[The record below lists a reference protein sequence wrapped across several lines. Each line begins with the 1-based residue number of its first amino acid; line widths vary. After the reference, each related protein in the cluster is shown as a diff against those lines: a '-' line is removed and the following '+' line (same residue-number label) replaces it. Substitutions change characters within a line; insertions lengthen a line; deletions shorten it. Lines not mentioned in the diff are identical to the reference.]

1 MSCYVT
7 VRGRAQMNGH
17 HKVSAS
23 HDTDGV
29 GSYSSWLL
37 SHKKVVYEIDQRIT
51 KLRPVCGNY
60 NISVML
66 RFMQPFYSNQDMDKA
81 EVYKPPREHSIF
93 SFFDSVVDTNVM
105 REAHKFLA
113 GQGFSPMDTESFKK
127 QLSTFWFDLYSRC
140 EASGNSGFENVSGG
154 GVQDSDVIRFGNWYR
169 FCQPQKQGR
178 VDYKLWSQKQAVSCC
193 VHNNFEKKE
202 SQ

>member
-1 MSCYVT
+1 
-7 VRGRAQMNGH
+7 MNY
-17 HKVSAS
+17 KI
-23 HDTDGV
+23 
-29 GSYSSWLL
+29 LL
-37 SHKKVVYEIDQRIT
+37 SLLVAQSYADINQTTVTEVLNALVWTDFSSDGYRVLSH
-51 KLRPVCGNY
+51 
-60 NISVML
+60 
-66 RFMQPFYSNQDMDKA
+66 QPFYSNQDMDKA

-154 GVQDSDVIRFGNWYR
+154 EVQDSDVIRFGNWYR

-178 VDYKLWSQKQAVSCC
+178 VDYKLWSQKQAPMDKSLSLLKYLQM
-193 VHNNFEKKE
+193 F
-202 SQ
+202 QIT